1 MSKVLKTMGKD
12 DSLTIRVNDDSDS
25 IVIAME
31 SQSKISSRKKTVCF
45 FIKSIFIL
53 DQDKFADYE
62 LRLMD
67 LDSEHLGIPDTD
79 YSCAIKMPSS
89 EFSRICRDMSI
100 MGDSVLVC
108 TTKEG
113 VKFSA
118 KGDLGQGSIRLV
130 QTTNIE
136 KEEEAVI
143 IEMKEAVALTF
154 AVRYLSMFCKPAPLS
169 PQVGLSLS
177 EDTPLSKFIELI

>member
-25 IVIAME
+25 IIIAME
-31 SQSKISSRKKTVCF
+31 SQSKEIF
-45 FIKSIFIL
+45 FAWIRYHLTLLL

-100 MGDSVLVC
+100 MGDSVLIC

-118 KGDLGQGSIRLV
+118 KGDLGQGNNN
-130 QTTNIE
+130 QQYCH
-136 KEEEAVI
+136 
-143 IEMKEAVALTF
+143 
-154 AVRYLSMFCKPAPLS
+154 RYFFF
-169 PQVGLSLS
+169 SLIHCRQHS
-177 EDTPLSKFIELI
+177 SCSNDQH

>member
-1 MSKVLKTMGKD
+1 
-12 DSLTIRVNDDSDS
+12 
-25 IVIAME
+25 
-31 SQSKISSRKKTVCF
+31 
-45 FIKSIFIL
+45 
-53 DQDKFADYE
+53 
-62 LRLMD
+62 MD

-118 KGDLGQGSIRLV
+118 KGDLGQGISYILYSASLNSIQDL
-130 QTTNIE
+130 
-136 KEEEAVI
+136 
-143 IEMKEAVALTF
+143 L
-154 AVRYLSMFCKPAPLS
+154 
-169 PQVGLSLS
+169 
-177 EDTPLSKFIELI
+177 

>member
-1 MSKVLKTMGKD
+1 MMIQTRLLLLWNHKVD
-12 DSLTIRVNDDSDS
+12 RSCFQCFRV
-25 IVIAME
+25 IYLILVLLP
-31 SQSKISSRKKTVCF
+31 
-45 FIKSIFIL
+45 L

-100 MGDSVLVC
+100 MGDSVLIC

-118 KGDLGQGSIRLV
+118 KGDLGQGRSILIESNILHCCTRFRL
-130 QTTNIE
+130 
-136 KEEEAVI
+136 
-143 IEMKEAVALTF
+143 LCF
-154 AVRYLSMFCKPAPLS
+154 
-169 PQVGLSLS
+169 
-177 EDTPLSKFIELI
+177 

>member
-1 MSKVLKTMGKD
+1 L
-12 DSLTIRVNDDSDS
+12 
-25 IVIAME
+25 
-31 SQSKISSRKKTVCF
+31 
-45 FIKSIFIL
+45 IFL

-79 YSCAIKMPSS
+79 YSCTIKMPSS

-118 KGDLGQGSIRLV
+118 KGDLGQGIL
-130 QTTNIE
+130 
-136 KEEEAVI
+136 
-143 IEMKEAVALTF
+143 L
-154 AVRYLSMFCKPAPLS
+154 
-169 PQVGLSLS
+169 
-177 EDTPLSKFIELI
+177 

>member
-1 MSKVLKTMGKD
+1 LLWNLKVNCLK
-12 DSLTIRVNDDSDS
+12 N
-25 IVIAME
+25 
-31 SQSKISSRKKTVCF
+31 KIS
-45 FIKSIFIL
+45 KSICLFI

-79 YSCAIKMPSS
+79 YSCTIKMPSS

-100 MGDSVLVC
+100 MGDSVLLC

-118 KGDLGQGSIRLV
+118 KGDLGQGRF
-130 QTTNIE
+130 N
-136 KEEEAVI
+136 
-143 IEMKEAVALTF
+143 
-154 AVRYLSMFCKPAPLS
+154 R
-169 PQVGLSLS
+169 
-177 EDTPLSKFIELI
+177 

>member
-25 IVIAME
+25 IIIAME
-31 SQSKISSRKKTVCF
+31 SQSKLFNWIINHF
-45 FIKSIFIL
+45 LFLLFL

-100 MGDSVLVC
+100 MGDSVLLC

-118 KGDLGQGSIRLV
+118 KGDLGQGMCLIR
-130 QTTNIE
+130 
-136 KEEEAVI
+136 
-143 IEMKEAVALTF
+143 
-154 AVRYLSMFCKPAPLS
+154 
-169 PQVGLSLS
+169 
-177 EDTPLSKFIELI
+177 

>member
-25 IVIAME
+25 IIIAME
-31 SQSKISSRKKTVCF
+31 SPSKVFENRRHSLLIHLSF
-45 FIKSIFIL
+45 L

-79 YSCAIKMPSS
+79 YSCTIKMPSS

-100 MGDSVLVC
+100 MGDSVLLC

-118 KGDLGQGSIRLV
+118 KGDLGQGILNRYKENVFNL
-130 QTTNIE
+130 NISY
-136 KEEEAVI
+136 
-143 IEMKEAVALTF
+143 
-154 AVRYLSMFCKPAPLS
+154 R
-169 PQVGLSLS
+169 
-177 EDTPLSKFIELI
+177 

>member
-1 MSKVLKTMGKD
+1 
-12 DSLTIRVNDDSDS
+12 
-25 IVIAME
+25 
-31 SQSKISSRKKTVCF
+31 
-45 FIKSIFIL
+45 
-53 DQDKFADYE
+53 
-62 LRLMD
+62 MD

-79 YSCAIKMPSS
+79 YSCTIKMPSS

-130 QTTNIE
+130 QTANID

-154 AVRYLSMFCKPAPLS
+154 AVRYLSMFCKAAPLS

-177 EDTPLSKFIELI
+177 EDTPLSKFSIINRYLLTIFKLVCEFKIAEMGHVRFYLAPKIEDAEN

>member
-25 IVIAME
+25 IIIAME
-31 SQSKISSRKKTVCF
+31 SQSKFFKIKIVSSMKCF
-45 FIKSIFIL
+45 FFL

-79 YSCAIKMPSS
+79 YSCAIKMPSG

-100 MGDSVLVC
+100 MGDSVLIC

-118 KGDLGQGSIRLV
+118 KGDLGQGRF
-130 QTTNIE
+130 N
-136 KEEEAVI
+136 
-143 IEMKEAVALTF
+143 
-154 AVRYLSMFCKPAPLS
+154 LSMEF
-169 PQVGLSLS
+169 LSL
-177 EDTPLSKFIELI
+177 EFFQVVFVLFKQRILKKKKKPWLLK

>member
-1 MSKVLKTMGKD
+1 MMIRIQLSLRWNLKVRDLFETL
-12 DSLTIRVNDDSDS
+12 SCISIRLF
-25 IVIAME
+25 IV
-31 SQSKISSRKKTVCF
+31 
-45 FIKSIFIL
+45 

-79 YSCAIKMPSS
+79 YSCTIKMPSS

-130 QTTNIE
+130 QTANIE
-136 KEEEAVI
+136 KEEEAVT

-154 AVRYLSMFCKPAPLS
+154 AVRYLSMFCKAAPLS

-177 EDTPLSKFIELI
+177 EDTPLSKFEIELIKYFITDVSFSVRI